1 MMDRFDVEGGRPLIG
16 KVECAGSKNGTLPLM
31 AASLLA
37 EGVTVLEHVPNLQ
50 DINTMAMVM
59 RVIGADVQL
68 LDGKLR
74 IDTSH
79 CNFYEAPYELV
90 RKMRASFYVL
100 GPLVARFGRAKVS
113 LPGGCNLGPRPVNLH
128 LKALERLG
136 CKIDIDA
143 GYVLAEANHLK
154 GAVIDLDIASVG
166 ATGNVMMAATAAEG
180 KTIIHNAAC
189 EPEIEELGRFLT
201 AMGADVTGAGT
212 PTVVINGPTAL
223 KSVSNWRVIPDR
235 IEAGTLL
242 IAGAISRG
250 KVTVEN
256 CNPEHLSVFLSKLA
270 DTGADVEISGNDIT
284 VDATNRTLKSVDI
297 TTAVYPGFPTDLQSP
312 WTSLMSI
319 AEGSSTLTDRI
330 YPERF
335 SHVPELERLG
345 AKISKEL
352 NSAHVTGVKSLKAAS
367 IMCSDIRAAAAIVLG
382 AIAAEGHTPVLSVY
396 HLDRGYERF
405 EDKLNALG
413 GKVLRVR
420 E

>member
-1 MMDRFDVEGGRPLIG
+1 MDRFDVEGGRPLTGTI
-16 KVECAGSKNGTLPLM
+16 ECAGSKNGTLPLM
-31 AASLLA
+31 AASLLTK
-37 EGVTVLEHVPNLQ
+37 GVTILDNVPHLQ
-50 DINTMAMVM
+50 DIFTMAMVM

-68 LDGKLR
+68 ENGKLR

-79 CNFYEAPYELV
+79 SNFFEAPYELV

-100 GPLVARFGRAKVS
+100 GPLIARFGKAKVS

-128 LKALERLG
+128 LKAFERLG

-143 GYVLAEANHLK
+143 GYVLAETDNLK

-166 ATGNVMMAATAAEG
+166 ATGNIMMAATAAEG
-180 KTIIHNAAC
+180 TTTIHNAAC

-201 AMGADVTGAGT
+201 EMGADVSGAGT
-212 PTVVINGPTAL
+212 PTVEINGPTVL
-223 KSVSNWRVIPDR
+223 KPVSNWRVIPDR

-242 IAGAISRG
+242 VAGAITNGR
-250 KVTVEN
+250 VTVQN
-256 CNPEHLSVFLSKLA
+256 CNPEHLSVFLNKLA
-270 DTGADVEISGNDIT
+270 DTGADVEISGNDVT
-284 VDATNRTLKSVDI
+284 VDATNRKLSAVDI

-312 WTSLMSI
+312 WTSLMSV
-319 AEGSSTLTDRI
+319 ANGSSTLTEKV

-345 AKISKEL
+345 AKITKEM
-352 NSAHVTGVKSLKAAS
+352 NSAHITGVDSLKAAS
-367 IMCSDIRAAAAIVLG
+367 IMCSDIRAAAAIVIAAL
-382 AIAAEGHTPVLSVY
+382 AAEGQTSVLRVY

-405 EDKLNALG
+405 EDKLNKLG

>member
-1 MMDRFDVEGGRPLIG
+1 MMDRFDVEGGRPLTGTI
-16 KVECAGSKNGTLPLM
+16 ECAGSKNGTLPLM
-31 AASLLA
+31 AASLLTK
-37 EGVTVLEHVPNLQ
+37 GVTILDNVPHLQ
-50 DINTMAMVM
+50 DIFTMAMVM

-68 LDGKLR
+68 ENGKLR

-79 CNFYEAPYELV
+79 SNFFEAPYELV

-100 GPLVARFGRAKVS
+100 GPLIARFGKAKVS

-128 LKALERLG
+128 LKAFERLG

-143 GYVLAEANHLK
+143 GYVLAETDNLK

-166 ATGNVMMAATAAEG
+166 ATGNIMMAATAAEG
-180 KTIIHNAAC
+180 TTTIHNAAC

-201 AMGADVTGAGT
+201 EMGADVSGAGT
-212 PTVVINGPTAL
+212 PTVEINGPTVL
-223 KSVSNWRVIPDR
+223 KPVSNWRVIPDR

-242 IAGAISRG
+242 VAGAITNGR
-250 KVTVEN
+250 VTVQN
-256 CNPEHLSVFLSKLA
+256 CNPEHLSVFLNKLA
-270 DTGADVEISGNDIT
+270 DTGADVEISGNDVT
-284 VDATNRTLKSVDI
+284 VDATNRKLSAVDI

-312 WTSLMSI
+312 WTSLMSV
-319 AEGSSTLTDRI
+319 ANGSSTLTEKV

-345 AKISKEL
+345 AKITKEM
-352 NSAHVTGVKSLKAAS
+352 NSAHITGVDSLKAAS
-367 IMCSDIRAAAAIVLG
+367 IMCSDIRAAAAIVIAAL
-382 AIAAEGHTPVLSVY
+382 AAEGQTSVLRVY

-405 EDKLNALG
+405 EDKLNKLG